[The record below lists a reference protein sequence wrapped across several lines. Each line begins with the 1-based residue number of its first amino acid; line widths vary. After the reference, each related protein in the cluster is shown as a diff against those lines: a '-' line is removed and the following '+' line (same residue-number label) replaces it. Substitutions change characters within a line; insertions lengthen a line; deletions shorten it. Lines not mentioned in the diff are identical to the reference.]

1 MEASEGVSC
10 SQKAID
16 VDVSEQVVFEG
27 RARTSLPA
35 LGFSIPPVLIVQRLD
50 KFPPAARARELKKAA
65 DTFACSG
72 RNVFVH
78 YVAPTLETRR
88 KKLLASSV
96 TKKKYT
102 KTAAQLWHSLEQD
115 DRDEYF
121 YWNEMVGRRIRES
134 LRSTE
139 LSYEMCLEYA
149 GMPEDRAT
157 CIWHAE
163 LAVSRYLGTP
173 SLEPLA
179 ALSDGG
185 SGPVNTT
192 KTTDTSIADVI
203 KAGDTGLLISHEIT
217 FDTTKH
223 QTLSIA
229 VNEKSPPPTINFTVP
244 QRTDH
249 TSLDLLDKLPDPSD
263 VITISELS
271 IIGNDKPPS
280 LASDGTSPQQND
292 ESTIEVLDTLPERF
306 ECEPRMLYSHFAR
319 YDFDA
324 VRRAEGKHQTAM
336 LRQLADLFDKTGMR
350 LFYYYM
356 VPRLCMRY
364 SPPRDGSTVTGK
376 AADVWRF
383 LKGPEKAL
391 WCSANQM
398 VKTQLGDG
406 GVLGLEMLQLSSL
419 DPEVLK
425 LHRMAVEALVGHEK
439 RCAGLP
445 TN

>member
-1 MEASEGVSC
+1 MEASEGLSG
-10 SQKAID
+10 SQKAND
-16 VDVSEQVVFEG
+16 GDVSEQVIFEG

-35 LGFSIPPVLIVQRLD
+35 LGFSIPPVLNLQGLD

-65 DTFACSG
+65 DSFACSG
-72 RNVFVH
+72 RNIFVH
-78 YVAPTLETRR
+78 YVAPILETRR

-121 YWNEMVGRRIRES
+121 YWSEMIGRRIRES

-163 LAVSRYLGTP
+163 LAVSRYMGTP

-179 ALSDGG
+179 VLSDGG
-185 SGPVNTT
+185 SGKVVNTT
-192 KTTDTSIADVI
+192 KTTETNIADVV
-203 KAGDTGLLISHEIT
+203 KADDTGLLTSDEIA
-217 FDTTKH
+217 FDTAKL
-223 QTLSIA
+223 QMLSIA
-229 VNEKSPPPTINFTVP
+229 VNEKSPPRAINVPTP
-244 QRTDH
+244 HQTDH

-263 VITISELS
+263 VTTISTLS
-271 IIGNDKPPS
+271 IFGNDEPLS
-280 LASDGTSPQQND
+280 VASDGPFPQQTY
-292 ESTIEVLDTLPERF
+292 ESTMEILDTLPDRF

-324 VRRAEGKHQTAM
+324 VLRAEGKHQTAM

-376 AADVWRF
+376 AADV
-383 LKGPEKAL
+383 
-391 WCSANQM
+391 
-398 VKTQLGDG
+398 
-406 GVLGLEMLQLSSL
+406 
-419 DPEVLK
+419 
-425 LHRMAVEALVGHEK
+425 
-439 RCAGLP
+439 
-445 TN
+445 

>member
-1 MEASEGVSC
+1 MEGSERASG
-10 SQKAID
+10 SQKANDAD
-16 VDVSEQVVFEG
+16 VLQQVVSEG
-27 RARTSLPA
+27 LARTSLPA

-65 DTFACSG
+65 DAFACSG

-78 YVAPTLETRR
+78 YVAPILETRR

-139 LSYEMCLEYA
+139 LSYEICLEYA
-149 GMPEDRAT
+149 GMPEDRTT

-173 SLEPLA
+173 SLEALA

-185 SGPVNTT
+185 SGSVN
-192 KTTDTSIADVI
+192 TSIADVI
-203 KAGDTGLLISHEIT
+203 KVDDTGLLISHEIT

-229 VNEKSPPPTINFTVP
+229 VNEKSLPPTINFTVP

-249 TSLDLLDKLPDPSD
+249 TPLDLLDKLPDPSD
-263 VITISELS
+263 VTTISELS
-271 IIGNDKPPS
+271 IIGNDNPPS
-280 LASDGTSPQQND
+280 LASDGTSPQQNG
-292 ESTIEVLDTLPERF
+292 ESTMEILDTLQDRF

-324 VRRAEGKHQTAM
+324 VRSAEGKHQTAM
-336 LRQLADLFDKTGMR
+336 LRQLADLLDKTGMR

-356 VPRLCMRY
+356 VPKLCMMY
-364 SPPRDGSTVTGK
+364 SPPRDGSTVTSK
-376 AADVWRF
+376 ASDIWRF
-383 LKGPEKAL
+383 LKGPQKAL

-406 GVLGLEMLQLSSL
+406 DVLGLEMLQLDSL
-419 DPEVLK
+419 EPEVLR
-425 LHRMAVEALVGHEK
+425 LHNMATEASARHEV
-439 RCAGLP
+439 RCAGLLSK
-445 TN
+445 